1 MMKQPY
7 SLLYVEENTALS
19 KAVTDF
25 LQSEDID
32 AHMAHDVSSALKVTR
47 KLKPDL
53 ILLADNI
60 GREQGVFFLEQLYEK
75 SDKWKKT
82 PVIWVCSN
90 VYPQQ
95 MQETLRHGGVDAI
108 AKPFSLI
115 TLLEIVQIHLKKRGE
130 HHG

>member
-1 MMKQPY
+1 MKQPY
-7 SLLYVEENTALS
+7 SLLYVEENIALS
-19 KAVTDF
+19 KTVTDF

-32 AHMAHDVSSALKVTR
+32 AHMAHDVGSALKVTR

-60 GREQGVFFLEQLYEK
+60 GREQGIFFLAQLYAK

-82 PVIWVCSN
+82 PIIWVCSN
-90 VYPQQ
+90 VYPHQ
-95 MQETLRHGGVDAI
+95 MQEILRYGGVDAI

-115 TLLEIVQIHLKKRGE
+115 TLLEIVQMHLKENRE
-130 HHG
+130 IS